1 MIARAEALA
10 RAMAER
16 RAAMMRAELAE
27 GWRELAGLSVEEA
40 GGEVI
45 VEGRRLR
52 LRALTDPAFR
62 EMGR

>member
-1 MIARAEALA
+1 MAGLEARAH
-10 RAMAER
+10 AMAER
-16 RAAMMRAELAE
+16 RAAIRRAELAE
-27 GWRELAGLSVEEA
+27 GWRALSGLSVEET

-62 EMGR
+62 EVGW